1 MRYIN
6 DNKIVGNTATKI
18 FTVTENSY
26 SKRKQKKD
34 KLRLEEGNVKDESFI
49 SNIDLLIE
57 RSHIKEKIPFF
68 NTEMYISLNI
78 ILAFTGF
85 LIGVN
90 LANYWLVGVILGM
103 GFVIIL
109 YSILYIISGINYER
123 IDKDVLTFVNIMD
136 NYSETND
143 DIITIMGKTYPYL
156 SNPLKQYVEE
166 FYNEAT
172 STGDIKTAFRK
183 LEFKIENERIRD
195 VIRNIEICSRH
206 EANYQEII
214 RDTRDTLKDY
224 LKAKQQRKAIIN
236 NGRMEIVMVLILSVV
251 MTYVF
256 SSFVP
261 NLFYKLRNEFIGNVI
276 LIYCVVIMGITI
288 WNIISFDKR
297 G

>member
-1 MRYIN
+1 MKYIN
-6 DNKIVGNTATKI
+6 DNKIVGNAATKI
-18 FTVTENSY
+18 FTVTETSY
-26 SKRKQKKD
+26 SKRKQKKEQ
-34 KLRLEEGNVKDESFI
+34 LRLEEGNVKDESFI
-49 SNIDLLIE
+49 NNIDLLIE
-57 RSHIKEKIPFF
+57 RSHIKEKIPIF
-68 NTEMYISLNI
+68 NTEIYISLNI

-85 LIGVN
+85 ILGIN

-109 YSILYIISGINYER
+109 YAILYMISGFNYER

-156 SNPLKQYVEE
+156 SNPLKQYIED

-195 VIRNIEICSRH
+195 IIRNIEICSRH

-224 LKAKQQRKAIIN
+224 LKAKQQRKAIMN
-236 NGRMEIVMVLILSVV
+236 NGRIEILMCLVLSIV

-261 NLFYKLRNEFIGNVI
+261 NMFYRLRNDFVGNVI
-276 LIYCVVIMGITI
+276 LIYCVIIIGITI
-288 WNIISFDKR
+288 WNVISFDKR